1 MNALSFRVR
10 KAATL
15 LRWIP
20 ANLRGKKRLAR
31 LLFGKGMDERDV
43 EITSSLGDRFRMPSV
58 REPVAFDMLIDGQYE
73 PDVLDFIQSHVPPG
87 GTFVDVGANVGAF
100 TIPIARHLGP
110 QGRVLAIEASPA
122 MHGIL
127 TENIH
132 RNALTTITTVACAA
146 HDRDDDF
153 VPFWEAT
160 DEKFG
165 MGSLAKQ
172 FVDAPKS
179 IPCRTVDRLVAEAKL
194 DSVHVMKVDV
204 EGFEAAVFR
213 GAKSLLTGPAPPQI
227 VFEFLDWAERR
238 SGEPVGEAQR
248 ILLNW
253 GYRLE
258 RLDSPQHA
266 LTAPLVSGGA
276 NLVARRTGA

>member
-1 MNALSFRVR
+1 
-10 KAATL
+10 
-15 LRWIP
+15 
-20 ANLRGKKRLAR
+20 
-31 LLFGKGMDERDV
+31 
-43 EITSSLGDRFRMPSV
+43 
-58 REPVAFDMLIDGQYE
+58 
-73 PDVLDFIQSHVPPG
+73 
-87 GTFVDVGANVGAF
+87 
-100 TIPIARHLGP
+100 
-110 QGRVLAIEASPA
+110 

-132 RNALTTITTVACAA
+132 RNALTTITTLACAA
-146 HDRDDDF
+146 HDRNEES

-172 FVDAPKS
+172 FVDVPKS
-179 IPCRTVDRLVAEAKL
+179 IPCRTVDRLVSEANL
-194 DSVHVMKVDV
+194 NTVNVLKVDV

-213 GAKSLLTGPAPPQI
+213 GAKSLLTGSTPPQI

-238 SGEPVGEAQR
+238 SGETVGEAQR

-258 RLDSPQHA
+258 RLGSPLQA
-266 LTAPLVSGGA
+266 LSAPLVSGGA
-276 NLVARRTGA
+276 NLVARRVGA